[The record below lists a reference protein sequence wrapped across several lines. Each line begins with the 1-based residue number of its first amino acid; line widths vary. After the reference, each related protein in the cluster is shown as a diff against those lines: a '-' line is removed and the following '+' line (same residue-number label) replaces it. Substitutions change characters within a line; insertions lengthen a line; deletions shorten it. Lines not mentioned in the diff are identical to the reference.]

1 MGPTTSGPPTVPTDV
16 EARLVELERENA
28 ELRRRLERVPEPS
41 GAGPRTDGPRTTHR
55 WRSSAAVVLVLLG
68 TLLAPVGVVA
78 AWAKGELTDTD
89 RYVATVAPL
98 ASDPVMQSA
107 VAGRLTAAVMS
118 RIEVGELLDEV
129 VAGLEEA
136 EVAPRAV
143 TALGA
148 LEAPLTSGVESFVRS
163 AADRVVTSEAFATA
177 WEQANRVAHAELVA
191 VMEGE
196 EGELLQVGE
205 DGQLTIQLAG
215 MIELLKERLVER
227 GLGVAANIPTVDV
240 SFPIM
245 QTTQLVE
252 VQNRYAQLVTVG
264 TWLPWIALGL
274 LAAGVLVS
282 THRTRTLMVAGLA
295 LAAAMVALGVALAV
309 ARGLYLQAL
318 SGEVLRLDAAELV
331 FDQVAT
337 FLRATV
343 RTVGVLGL
351 VVALAAYLGGGSA
364 SARSLRAGAA
374 RSLGKIRA
382 RGESRGWSTGPVGLW
397 VGEHRGFA
405 RGVVIALAA
414 LVLLLAADP
423 TAGLVIGTA
432 VAAGVLVTLVEL
444 VARAPVS
451 PAPSA

>member
-1 MGPTTSGPPTVPTDV
+1 MGPTTSGPPIVPTDV

-28 ELRRRLERVPEPS
+28 ELRRRLQQVPEPA
-41 GAGPRTDGPRTTHR
+41 GVGPRTDGPRTTHR
-55 WRSSAAVVLVLLG
+55 WRSSAAVVLVLLA

-78 AWAKGELTDTD
+78 AWAKAELTDTD

-98 ASDPVMQSA
+98 ASDPVVQSA

-163 AADRVVTSEAFATA
+163 AADRVVTSEAFVSA

-196 EGELLQVGE
+196 GGELLQVGE

-240 SFPIM
+240 SFTIM

-264 TWLPWIALGL
+264 TWLPWVALGL

-282 THRTRTLMVAGLA
+282 THRMRTLLVAGLA
-295 LAAAMVALGVALAV
+295 LTAAMVALGIALAI

-374 RSLGKIRA
+374 RSLGRVQTW
-382 RGESRGWSTGPVGLW
+382 GESRGWSTGPVGQW
-397 VGEHRGFA
+397 VDEHRGFA
-405 RGVVIALAA
+405 RGVVIGLAA